1 MVSIVHAA
9 RDLGRVRDIS
19 KVLVRHGFGEIVN
32 RLGIARSRRTG
43 DKSNDDAPSEK
54 RPTGSVGVRIRNV
67 LEDLGPS
74 FVKLGQIAST
84 RSDVLPADVVK
95 ELKKLLDDVPP
106 VPAAAIRERIES
118 SLGKPLEEV
127 YESFEE
133 APLAAASVAQV
144 HRATLRTEDGLKQ
157 VVVKVQRPN
166 IAETIASDLDLLHT
180 FAALLEHAI
189 PESRSYSPAGLVQE
203 FDRAMQN
210 ELDFS
215 IERENAARFISNFRD
230 FPGARFPLVYAQ
242 ASSKH
247 VITLEYLD
255 GLKIYEAV
263 RQGHAGRDLA
273 RLAMHIIVKQIFED
287 GFFHADPHPGNVL
300 VLGTPE
306 QPQYALIDLGM
317 VGRLGPRMRDLT
329 VDLMVAAAREDY
341 DAVAD
346 AMYAIATPTK
356 KVDMRAYR
364 SQVALLA
371 EKYLKKNLRDIEL
384 SGLISDLISTATR
397 YGLEVPPD
405 FVLVGK
411 ALITIEGV
419 GKEIAPDFDIIAE
432 SQPLFLELLRKRYSP
447 QRIGNELLRRM
458 ERLSGATSQLP
469 EQFGEVLEDLRMG
482 RLAIRTTD
490 TEIADASDRL
500 GRRVFS
506 ALLASACLL
515 SGTALLLGN
524 HHQLGI
530 ALILLALCGAV
541 FHWLSDNLRRF
552 RRRR

>member
-19 KVLVRHGFGEIVN
+19 KVLVKHGFGEIVA
-32 RLGIARSRRTG
+32 RLGLSRTR
-43 DKSNDDAPSEK
+43 KSGEFAPSAAA
-54 RPTGSVGVRIRNV
+54 GNIGVRVRNV

-84 RSDVLPADVVK
+84 RSDLLPPDVVA

-106 VPAAAIRERIES
+106 VPAAAIRQRIENA
-118 SLGKPLEEV
+118 LGAPLDEIYV
-127 YESFEE
+127 SFDDT
-133 APLAAASVAQV
+133 PLAAASVAQV
-144 HRATLRTEDGLKQ
+144 HRAKLRTSEGLRE

-166 IAETIASDLDLLHT
+166 IAEIVASDLDLLHT

-189 PESRSYSPAGLVQE
+189 PESRSYSPVALVQQ

-210 ELDFS
+210 ELDFTT
-215 IERENAARFISNFRD
+215 ERENAARFSSNFRE
-230 FPGARFPLVYAQ
+230 FPGARFPVVYSE

-247 VITLEYLD
+247 VLTLEYLD
-255 GLKIYEAV
+255 GLKIYAAIE
-263 RQGHAGRDLA
+263 RGFSGRDLA
-273 RLAMHIIVKQIFED
+273 RLAMSIVVKQIFED

-306 QPQYALIDLGM
+306 TPQYALIDLGM

-364 SQVALLA
+364 AEVALLA
-371 EKYLKKNLRDIEL
+371 EKYLHKNLRDIEL
-384 SGLISDLISTATR
+384 SGMIHDLIGTAMR

-419 GKEIAPDFDIIAE
+419 GKEIAPDFDIVAE
-432 SQPLFLELLRKRYSP
+432 SRPLFLELLRKRYSP

-458 ERLSGATSQLP
+458 ERMSGATSQLP
-469 EQFGEVLEDLRMG
+469 EQLQEVLEDLRLG

-490 TEIADASDRL
+490 TETRDASDRL
-500 GRRVFS
+500 GRRLFS
-506 ALLASACLL
+506 ALVCGACLL
-515 SGTALLLGN
+515 TGSQLLMRGYGRLGPS
-524 HHQLGI
+524 LMG
-530 ALILLALCGAV
+530 LALAGIIL
-541 FHWLSDNLRRF
+541 HWASDLYRRI
-552 RRRR
+552 RRR

>member
-19 KVLVRHGFGEIVN
+19 KVLVRHGFGEIVG
-32 RLGIARSRRTG
+32 RLGLRGRKA
-43 DKSNDDAPSEK
+43 NDDPLSET
-54 RPTGSVGVRIRNV
+54 RVTGTIGVRIRNV

-84 RSDVLPADVVK
+84 RSDVLPADVIS

-106 VPAAAIRERIES
+106 VPAEAIRERIEL
-118 SLGKPLEEV
+118 SLGAPVSEI
-127 YESFEE
+127 YEWFDDT
-133 APLAAASVAQV
+133 PLAAASVAQV
-144 HRATLRTEDGLKQ
+144 HRATLRTSDGLKD

-180 FAALLEHAI
+180 FAALLERAI
-189 PESRSYSPAGLVQE
+189 PESRTYSPVGLVQE
-203 FDRAMQN
+203 FDRAMQS
-210 ELDFS
+210 ELDFTT
-215 IERENAARFISNFRD
+215 EKENAERFASNFRD
-230 FPGARFPLVYAQ
+230 FPGARFPSVYGE

-247 VITLEYLD
+247 VLTLEYLD
-255 GLKIYEAV
+255 GLKIYTAIERGFRAK
-263 RQGHAGRDLA
+263 DLA
-273 RLAMHIIVKQIFED
+273 RLAMHIVIKQIFED

-300 VLGTPE
+300 VLGTVARPE
-306 QPQYALIDLGM
+306 YALIDLGM

-346 AMYAIATPTK
+346 AMYALATPTK
-356 KVDMRAYR
+356 KVEMRAFR
-364 SQVALLA
+364 ANVALLA
-371 EKYLKKNLRDIEL
+371 EKYLRRNLRDIEL
-384 SGLISDLISTATR
+384 ASLVHDLIATATR

-419 GKEIAPDFDIIAE
+419 GKEIAPDFDIIEE
-432 SQPLFLELLRKRYSP
+432 SRPLFLELMRKRYSP

-469 EQFGEVLEDLRMG
+469 EQLQEVLEDVRMG
-482 RLAIRTTD
+482 RLAVRVTD
-490 TEIADASDRL
+490 TASRDASDRL
-500 GRRVFS
+500 GRRLFS
-506 ALLASACLL
+506 ALIACGCLISGALL
-515 SGTALLLGN
+515 SIQGHDRTGTALLGV
-524 HHQLGI
+524 
-530 ALILLALCGAV
+530 ALAVILI
-541 FHWLSDNLRRF
+541 HWLSDAYRNLRGQR
-552 RRRR
+552 

>member
-19 KVLVRHGFGEIVN
+19 KVLARHGFGEIVN
-32 RLGIARSRRTG
+32 RLGIARSRKTG
-43 DKSNDDAPSEK
+43 DKSSEDAPSQT

-106 VPAAAIRERIES
+106 VPAAAIRQRIES
-118 SLGKPLEEV
+118 SLGTPLEEV
-127 YESFEE
+127 YESFED

-144 HRATLRTEDGLKQ
+144 HRATLRTEEGLKQ

-210 ELDFS
+210 ELDFT
-215 IERENAARFISNFRD
+215 IERENAARFSSNFRD
-230 FPGARFPLVYAQ
+230 FPGARFPLVHAQ

-255 GLKIYEAV
+255 GLKVYEAI
-263 RQGHAGRDLA
+263 RQGYSGRELA
-273 RLAMHIIVKQIFED
+273 RLAMQIVVKQIFED

-356 KVDMRAYR
+356 KVDMRSYR
-364 SQVALLA
+364 SEVALLA
-371 EKYLKKNLRDIEL
+371 EKYLKKN
-384 SGLISDLISTATR
+384 
-397 YGLEVPPD
+397 
-405 FVLVGK
+405 
-411 ALITIEGV
+411 
-419 GKEIAPDFDIIAE
+419 
-432 SQPLFLELLRKRYSP
+432 
-447 QRIGNELLRRM
+447 
-458 ERLSGATSQLP
+458 
-469 EQFGEVLEDLRMG
+469 
-482 RLAIRTTD
+482 
-490 TEIADASDRL
+490 
-500 GRRVFS
+500 
-506 ALLASACLL
+506 
-515 SGTALLLGN
+515 
-524 HHQLGI
+524 
-530 ALILLALCGAV
+530 
-541 FHWLSDNLRRF
+541 
-552 RRRR
+552 